1 MDPEQFAELQ
11 KAREIGLKR
20 GHYNLDVIPLL
31 PRVRTKTPEQWLE
44 FAQKYPIRKSYASQF
59 ESKDLYHDKKKAV
72 FYPLAQAFNN
82 PIKKVEEA
90 PYKTRRLL
98 VLPTL
103 FDAHAAALTK
113 LPTGDY
119 TVFDPHGIGSR
130 HPRSTMKYKV
140 PQLKKLIEDP
150 SVKLGECET
159 MGSMFQTSRGV
170 CALWTELRRLH
181 PEKSDE
187 EFRQMVDETARRS
200 GLRDTYIQYLRHPEH
215 SKGLS
220 PDLIPLDIFEQ
231 MKERLE
237 AEQPVRPTI
246 SAETSREEREQ
257 HRTGLGKYKK
267 QLFSYPDTFI

>member
-1 MDPEQFAELQ
+1 MDSEQFAELQ

-44 FAQKYPIRKSYASQF
+44 FAQKYPLHKFPSFKSEHF
-59 ESKDLYHDKKKAV
+59 YHDKKKNVYNPLSQV
-72 FYPLAQAFNN
+72 FKN
-82 PIKKVEEA
+82 PIKKVEDA
-90 PYKTRRLL
+90 PYKTRRLH
-98 VLPTL
+98 VNPT
-103 FDAHAAALTK
+103 FAIRPHAASLIK

-119 TVFDPHGIGSR
+119 TVFDPHGIGSKD
-130 HPRSTMKYKV
+130 PNSAMIYKV

-150 SVKLGECET
+150 SAKLGECET
-159 MGSMFQTSRGV
+159 MRDMFQVSRGT

-187 EFRQMVDETARRS
+187 EFRQMVDETTRSS
-200 GLRDTYIQYLRHPEH
+200 GLRDTYIQYLGHPKY
-215 SKGLS
+215 SNLLTS
-220 PDLIPLDIFEQ
+220 DLIPLDIFEQ

-237 AEQPVRPTI
+237 AEKPVRPTI
-246 SAETSREEREQ
+246 SAETSREEREK

-267 QLFSYPDTFI
+267 QLFSYPDTFV